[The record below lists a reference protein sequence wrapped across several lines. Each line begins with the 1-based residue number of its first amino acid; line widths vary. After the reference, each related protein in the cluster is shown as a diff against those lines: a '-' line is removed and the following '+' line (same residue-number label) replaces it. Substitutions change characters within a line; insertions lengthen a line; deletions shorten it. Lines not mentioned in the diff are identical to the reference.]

1 MICKHF
7 GNNMKQDFA
16 PVKTKN
22 FSHFCFFFSPSFFP
36 IVLEVVSMCLSVRG
50 VKIYYD
56 FLPPT

>member
-1 MICKHF
+1 MICKQHEARF
-7 GNNMKQDFA
+7 CTG
-16 PVKTKN
+16 KN
-22 FSHFCFFFSPSFFP
+22 QKFLPLLLFLSPSFFP